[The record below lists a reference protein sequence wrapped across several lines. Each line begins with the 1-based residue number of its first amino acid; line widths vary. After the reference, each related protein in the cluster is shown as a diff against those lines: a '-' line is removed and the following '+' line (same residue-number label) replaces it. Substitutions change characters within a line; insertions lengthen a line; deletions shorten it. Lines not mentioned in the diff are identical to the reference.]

1 MNEQLEKTSILNDD
15 FDQFLG
21 NYGDIDS
28 MFNETLTAIQ
38 DLDVP
43 TGFNEERSKGSD
55 HHHHKPSIKHSRGI
69 SGTAIFGFADH
80 NREWSFSGMGR
91 QLTKGKPSMEAGKGI
106 VPEKLYSSGARQN
119 DSFSRNLGESNL
131 GYSDSKNWLISEKDE
146 DHFLEEKQPTHGSD
160 EKKTTDYIVTT
171 KNPKTY
177 KFPPSPPAA
186 WELKANDGPSEPSY
200 NSNGQVNQL
209 ATKYLQ
215 DPEGLS
221 FGLPEKTEVPETKYS
236 LDIQPFLEKEEKY
249 ANNNQGLFNDDF
261 FKEMESTQELNIFRY
276 VPIPVQDP
284 TNYNDILQ
292 QQTKNDTKK
301 LNLDYNNV
309 LLPPTPPNL
318 TNTSPEWT
326 SSPEPPSPSPNRNLG
341 EDNKKLPLF
350 SSPIYEQSKP
360 AFQFV
365 PNTDNNFLTMSSPL
379 QSSQRQLHTNNFFSS
394 PIKGYRQLDNT
405 EFDVNETIAQAT
417 PTKSTQNTPLKNKV
431 TLEWSPIISP
441 NFKSSKDVRR
451 AIQQSSPRKMKKT
464 SLLPPGE
471 LDRYWVGP
479 DQNRIFTCT
488 YKNCGKKFTR
498 RYNVRSHIQTHL
510 SDRPFGCSYCSKRFV
525 RQHDLNRHVKGH
537 LEARHCKC
545 DCGKEFSRLDALKKH
560 KLRNICIGGFVN
572 SELRE
577 EATAD

>member
-1 MNEQLEKTSILNDD
+1 MNEQLGKSSILNDD
-15 FDQFLG
+15 FEQFFE
-21 NYGDIDS
+21 NYGDLDN

-43 TGFNEERSKGSD
+43 AGFNEERSKAND
-55 HHHHKPSIKHSRGI
+55 HHYKPSIKHSRGI

-106 VPEKLYSSGARQN
+106 VPEKLYSTAPKQN
-119 DSFSRNLGESNL
+119 DSISRNLGENNF
-131 GYSDSKNWLISEKDE
+131 GYSDSKNWLLSEKEE
-146 DHFLEEKQPTHGSD
+146 DHFLEQRPLSHDSK

-177 KFPPSPPAA
+177 KFPPSPPANNRP
-186 WELKANDGPSEPSY
+186 KEPSH
-200 NSNGQVNQL
+200 NSNALINQL

-215 DPEGLS
+215 DPESLGFGLS
-221 FGLPEKTEVPETKYS
+221 EKAEAPETKYS
-236 LDIQPFLEKEEKY
+236 LDMQHFLEKEEKY
-249 ANNNQGLFNDDF
+249 TSNNQELFSDDF
-261 FKEMESTQELNIFRY
+261 FKEIESTQEPNIFRY

-284 TNYNDILQ
+284 TNYNNILE

-326 SSPEPPSPSPNRNLG
+326 SSPEPPSPSPNRTLG
-341 EDNKKLPLF
+341 ADNKKIPLF

-360 AFQFV
+360 PFQLA

-379 QSSQRQLHTNNFFSS
+379 QSSQSQFPANNFFSS

-405 EFDVNETIAQAT
+405 EFDVNETITQAT
-417 PTKSTQNTPLKNKV
+417 PTKSSQNTPSKNKV

-441 NFKSSKDVRR
+441 SFKSSKDVRR

-560 KLRNICIGGFVN
+560 KLRNICIGGLVN

-577 EATAD
+577 ENAAE